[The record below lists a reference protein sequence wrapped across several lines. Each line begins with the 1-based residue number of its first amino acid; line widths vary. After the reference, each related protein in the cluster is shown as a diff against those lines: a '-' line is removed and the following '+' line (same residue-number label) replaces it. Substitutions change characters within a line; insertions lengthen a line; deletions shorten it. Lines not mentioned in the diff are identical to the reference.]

1 MFSSANGSFRR
12 PVALGIDAQ
21 HTARRHRQ
29 LDQRYRIRRHA
40 AAVAKAEARRRTVGN
55 LAMLAFALMSV
66 AMATYAL
73 RVESDQR
80 QMLRER
86 IEQWR

>member
-1 MFSSANGSFRR
+1 
-12 PVALGIDAQ
+12 
-21 HTARRHRQ
+21 
-29 LDQRYRIRRHA
+29 
-40 AAVAKAEARRRTVGN
+40 
-55 LAMLAFALMSV
+55 MLAFALMSV